1 MRVALGGFDAVET
14 GVGQVS
20 GAVVLHHQSRPA
32 TRDVRDN
39 GGAAMQLGDGAET
52 DGECEVD
59 GLALAQSHV
68 AGFDEHAR
76 GAQVARAAETMV
88 TARQEHVHGSA
99 RTMARCQSSLHDSAL
114 LFLFD
119 AMGCCS
125 AIMHTVRR
133 V

>member
-1 MRVALGGFDAVET
+1 MRSKP

-32 TRDVRDN
+32 TRDVRDD

-52 DGECEVD
+52 DGEGEVD

-76 GAQVARAAETMV
+76 GAQVARAAETVM
-88 TARQEHVHGSA
+88 TPREENVHGGA
-99 RTMARCQSSLHDSAL
+99 RTVARCQSSLHDSAL
-114 LFLFD
+114 LYFLFA
-119 AMGCCS
+119 AMGCCV